1 MTRRVITF
9 LMALFS
15 RLRVIVNMKRI
26 QIDYI
31 DYIELIS
38 IPTQEWP
45 WKKSSDVISLP
56 SKTNS
61 HRFAFQ
67 KLVIW
72 YKSLSDLHHSLQQRR
87 LRQML
92 EIFERHGVAE
102 MLRRSLTDAAPE
114 DIIREITQDRVT
126 SIGEIDDTVLSM
138 IRITEEQARKRQKQ
152 KEELRIEFL
161 KSIRWFAVSILKKC

>member
-1 MTRRVITF
+1 
-9 LMALFS
+9 
-15 RLRVIVNMKRI
+15 
-26 QIDYI
+26 
-31 DYIELIS
+31 
-38 IPTQEWP
+38 
-45 WKKSSDVISLP
+45 
-56 SKTNS
+56 
-61 HRFAFQ
+61 
-67 KLVIW
+67 
-72 YKSLSDLHHSLQQRR
+72 
-87 LRQML
+87 ML

-161 KSIRWFAVSILKKC
+161 KSIRWFGIHFEEMLNKLSFWPQRPPTPTPTPPFTLLFVLGFLKKIITRRSEQTNWPI